1 MRVQYDELELYS
13 TYLRPYNTTSIHTNF
28 SHRYYNSKCAMSILF
43 IVTSAYGTRKTIC
56 FYFCIRFFFFRLF
69 KYNDCNEC
77 VEWHFSTEL
86 KTNDPS
92 FIWFVFVCFFQLS
105 TDSIEI
111 DSKILIFFLNN
122 LFSSILLFNVDRFL
136 LQKRK

>member
-1 MRVQYDELELYS
+1 MQYDELELYS

-56 FYFCIRFFFFRLF
+56 FYFCIRFFSFVCLNTTIAMNVLNGTFQQSWKQMILHSFGFFFRL
-69 KYNDCNEC
+69 
-77 VEWHFSTEL
+77 
-86 KTNDPS
+86 
-92 FIWFVFVCFFQLS
+92 FFQLS

-111 DSKILIFFLNN
+111 DSKILIFFFNN